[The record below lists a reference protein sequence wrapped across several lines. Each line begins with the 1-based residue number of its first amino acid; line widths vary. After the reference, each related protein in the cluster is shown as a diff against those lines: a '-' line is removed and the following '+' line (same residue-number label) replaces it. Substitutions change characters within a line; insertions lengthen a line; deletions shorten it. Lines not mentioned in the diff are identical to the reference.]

1 MVSDDTQ
8 MVQRDSEMRS
18 LHRLADSYFI
28 QNGRFPSRIR
38 VGPGVARR
46 LFPSGSGVA
55 VTADFTIE
63 EDNALPPEEVAFV
76 S

>member
-8 MVQRDSEMRS
+8 MVRRDSEMRS
-18 LHRLADSYFI
+18 LHRLADSYFV

-46 LFPSGSGVA
+46 LFPPGSSMA
-55 VTADFTIE
+55 VTANFAIE
-63 EDNALPPEEVAFV
+63 EDNALPSEEVAFD